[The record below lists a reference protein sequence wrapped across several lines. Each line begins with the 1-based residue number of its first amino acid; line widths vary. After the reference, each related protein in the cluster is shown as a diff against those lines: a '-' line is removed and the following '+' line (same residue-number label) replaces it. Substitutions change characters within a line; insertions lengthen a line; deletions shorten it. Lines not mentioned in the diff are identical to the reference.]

1 MRNKGGEI
9 KRVLENIAT
18 EIRDEKELRTKKKAF
33 LLISLVLPFSS
44 TSKVSE
50 KTKSHLCRVKFV
62 KRHTFIKI
70 PKHLVLQYTTC
81 TK

>member
-50 KTKSHLCRVKFV
+50 KTKKS
-62 KRHTFIKI
+62 
-70 PKHLVLQYTTC
+70 LVSGEICKKTYIY
-81 TK
+81 